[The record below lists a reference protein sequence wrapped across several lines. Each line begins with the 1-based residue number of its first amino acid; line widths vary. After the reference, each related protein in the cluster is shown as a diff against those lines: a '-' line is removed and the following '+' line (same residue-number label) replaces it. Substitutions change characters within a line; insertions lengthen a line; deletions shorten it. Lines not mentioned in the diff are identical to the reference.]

1 MRELS
6 NIRAAKTIRLDNVQQ
21 EYKDGCKSL
30 LKARK
35 TLRRLEL
42 EWRRICLEIDD
53 VCDLMG
59 MNRNRT
65 SARLVPYSVNDSRV
79 SDSRISDSRVSN
91 LVSIASSAI
100 SDVSKDD
107 NSWQSVPPPE
117 LAQVIEY
124 FHNVDRRLDT
134 IVQRLFWIQNNCGD
148 DDENESNNDGPRQQL
163 AVGDYMSTGSE
174 QEDDFVTHDQ
184 DDDKNRHVKLIATV
198 DSTSLPIEIQQLE
211 IGNVPS
217 LCPE

>member
-6 NIRAAKTIRLDNVQQ
+6 NIRAAKTDRLDNIQL
-21 EYKDGCKSL
+21 EYKDGCESL
-30 LKARK
+30 LKARR
-35 TLRRLEL
+35 TLRLLGL

-53 VCDLMG
+53 VRDLMG
-59 MNRNRT
+59 MDRNGT
-65 SARLVPYSVNDSRV
+65 SARLVPNFVSDSRV
-79 SDSRISDSRVSN
+79 SDSRVSN
-91 LVSIASSAI
+91 AVSIASSAI
-100 SDVSKDD
+100 SGGVSRDD
-107 NSWQSVPPPE
+107 NDWQSVPPPE
-117 LAQVIEY
+117 PAEVIEY
-124 FHNVDRRLDT
+124 FHNVDRRLDA
-134 IVQRLFWIQNNCGD
+134 ILHRLFWIQNNCGD

-198 DSTSLPIEIQQLE
+198 DLTSLPVEIQQLE
-211 IGNVPS
+211 IGNLPS